1 MVMATL
7 EQPIGYRFGSFI
19 LDLEWGGLIAA
30 DGKERPLRA
39 KSFGLLRL
47 LVENAGRIQTRDKI
61 MTELWPNLFVTENN
75 ITQCIR
81 DIRRALGAE
90 ECETLQTIC
99 RRGYRFTAQVTA
111 IPREDPPLRKI
122 EIPEHAGTPFVP
134 VNAVRHDANALRL

>member
-1 MVMATL
+1 MATL

-19 LDLEWGGLIAA
+19 LDLGWGGLIAV
-30 DGKERPLRA
+30 DGKEKPLRP

-90 ECETLQTIC
+90 GYETLQTIC
-99 RRGYRFTAQVTA
+99 RRGYRFTSQVTA
-111 IPREDPPLRKI
+111 IPATGCGFLQAIGRDAIWISDSPLS
-122 EIPEHAGTPFVP
+122 P
-134 VNAVRHDANALRL
+134 DS